1 MGREHIGD
9 VVNTTPGIAVVR
21 KSFPHARVVVEIG
34 ERAAAVLENFPGI
47 DEVWPRPTHQGA
59 LGKLRRVR
67 EIKRAHFDLALLF
80 DDTNDLVL
88 HAKLGGVP
96 IRLGIWRGV
105 KYEELFC
112 AYVPF
117 VRKKHELRDH
127 IRELLEMMG
136 CDVSGYRPRLFPS
149 EADRAAADAALRD
162 LGEGPWIGVH
172 PGASEPK
179 RRWPIEKWCALV
191 DALHDRGLRVLLLE
205 GPGDGALADAIQAG
219 AGTMPSRIRSQLTVL
234 SFASLTSGLDTLV
247 CGDTGPMHLAATMGT
262 RVVALYGPAYPE
274 HTGPWGE
281 GHRLLQEPCPCPERH
296 PRHCTGACM
305 EAHCPRKVADA
316 VTETQ
321 ALLP

>member
-21 KSFPHARVVVEIG
+21 RSFPHARVVVEIG
-34 ERAAAVLENFPGI
+34 ARAAPVLENFPGI
-47 DEVWPRPTHQGA
+47 EIWPRPTHQGA
-59 LGKLRRVR
+59 IGKVRRVC
-67 EIKRAHFDLALLF
+67 EIKREHFDLALLF

-96 IRLGIWRGV
+96 VRLGIWRGV
-105 KYEELFC
+105 KYKELFC
-112 AYVPF
+112 AYIPL
-117 VRKKHELRDH
+117 VRSKHELRDH
-127 IRELLEMMG
+127 VRELLELMG
-136 CDVSGYRPRLFPS
+136 CDVGDYRPRLYPS
-149 EADRAAADAALRD
+149 DEDRAAAQEVLEE
-162 LGEGPWIGVH
+162 LGQGPWVGLH

-179 RRWPIEKWCALV
+179 RRWPAEKWSALI
-191 DALHDRGLRVLLLE
+191 DSLHERGLRVLLLE
-205 GPGDGALADAIQAG
+205 GPGDAALAESIEEG
-219 AGTMPSRIRSQLTVL
+219 ATTRPRRLRTRLSVLAFACLTG
-234 SFASLTSGLDTLV
+234 GLDTLV

-274 HTGPWGE
+274 HTGPWGA

-305 EAHCPRKVADA
+305 QAHCPKRVADA
-316 VTETQ
+316 VEETQ